1 MSSMHGISILKQKYD
16 IYYIKN
22 ILPTESQKCVCIMI
36 SVYSDFPLIMT
47 YVLMG
52 TIFFIVFINDL
63 DRVEG
68 LKQMVPIAGLSFST
82 FKIK

>member
-1 MSSMHGISILKQKYD
+1 
-16 IYYIKN
+16 
-22 ILPTESQKCVCIMI
+22 MI